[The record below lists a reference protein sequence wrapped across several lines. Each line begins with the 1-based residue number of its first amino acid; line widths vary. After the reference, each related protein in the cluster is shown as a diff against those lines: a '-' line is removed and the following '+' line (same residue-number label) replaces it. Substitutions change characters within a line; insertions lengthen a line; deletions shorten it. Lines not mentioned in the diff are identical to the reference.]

1 MGFKVHIFYDYLLF
15 FCLFFSFS
23 GFEIKLLRFRKYDF
37 FFFQG
42 NELGLTGK
50 MKRSAIL
57 EKHAACI
64 GTMFLHKSEHTYNSK
79 CEATAAALEDVQT
92 HLTHQNL
99 SLVNISFFPP

>member
-1 MGFKVHIFYDYLLF
+1 MFI
-15 FCLFFSFS
+15 
-23 GFEIKLLRFRKYDF
+23 F

-50 MKRSAIL
+50 MKRFAIL

-79 CEATAAALEDVQT
+79 CEATAAALEDVKT

-99 SLVNISFFPP
+99 SLVNTSFFPPFLLN

>member
-1 MGFKVHIFYDYLLF
+1 MCNYVYSLVGFKPFVLHMFV
-15 FCLFFSFS
+15 C
-23 GFEIKLLRFRKYDF
+23 

-50 MKRSAIL
+50 MKRFAIL

-79 CEATAAALEDVQT
+79 CEATAAALEDVKS

-99 SLVNISFFPP
+99 SLVNISLFPP